1 MIRHTWS
8 FALALALVL
17 APAAPAAGQA
27 ADTIAWAGAD
37 GIYVW
42 TGGTV
47 VSAAHPVDGVVAHRI
62 ERRQGNGRWQAV
74 ADVSAVTDQ
83 AALFTPLDSVTRRL
97 VVRALGQKDEASAW
111 RYIVAHP
118 TADSLAAIIGD
129 PAVRRLLGI
138 YAVDGNVQ
146 PGDRW
151 QYRVS
156 DVNAAGK
163 ASNARTGVPVP
174 FPSEIP
180 FTPVR
185 TLRVQEHDSLIDVYW
200 SIARGP
206 HPARSLEVW
215 RREGHD
221 GAFQKVDSIRF
232 FVVVGDSV
240 QARWRDTAVTPDH
253 QYAYYAV
260 PRDVFF
266 NRGTPSDTVTAYTV
280 PLLSLPLPDSLRAT
294 GTEDGIRVTW
304 RYAEPDRARS
314 IRVYRSLSLDSGWV
328 QVAELPT
335 RDTAFTDPW
344 MPPMRIVY
352 YRLTVTGVRGQ
363 ESPATG
369 AALAYFKNSLAPA
382 PPAAVT
388 VTSGD
393 AGPVVSWVPVHDAL
407 RGYRVYRTDAPVDTL
422 GTDLSWTVASPLLP
436 PTDTVF
442 VDSAQLATG
451 RTYTWVVRA
460 ISTSGIPGEYS
471 DPVQLTTATAPPP
484 VPTGLHGRTDGS
496 TVVLGWDDM
505 AQTDPVVAGYIVL
518 RRADGDTVAER
529 LTPQPIPV
537 PHNAFRDTTALPGH
551 LYAYSLRSADYMG
564 RMSDP
569 SGSVRLRVAAS
580 RPLPPP
586 AARAMPAAGGVMIRW
601 DPVAH
606 GTIRIY
612 RYVRG
617 GQPRVI
623 AEVPGG
629 AGRHADTTAQA
640 GQRYFYR
647 LSLVVDGV
655 ESVLG
660 QEVSIKP

>member
-1 MIRHTWS
+1 MMRSVTF
-8 FALALALVL
+8 FALALAL
-17 APAAPAAGQA
+17 AAPAAAQA
-27 ADTIAWAGAD
+27 PDTLAWAGAD
-37 GIYVW
+37 GNYVW

-47 VSAAHPVDGVVAHRI
+47 VSKAHPVGGVVAHRV
-62 ERRQGNGRWQAV
+62 ERRQGNGPWRAV
-74 ADVSAVTDQ
+74 ADVAAVADQ
-83 AALFTPLDSVTRRL
+83 AALFTPLDSLTRRL
-97 VVRALGQKDEASAW
+97 VVRALGQQDEAAAW
-111 RYIVAHP
+111 QYIVAHP

-138 YAVDGNVQ
+138 YAVDKNVSA
-146 PGDRW
+146 GDRW

-156 DVNAAGK
+156 DVNAAGQV
-163 ASNARTGVPVP
+163 SSPHISVPVVFPSNLP
-174 FPSEIP
+174 FP
-180 FTPVR
+180 PVR

-200 SIARGP
+200 SIGRG
-206 HPARSLEVW
+206 HHAARSLEVW

-221 GAFQKVDSIRF
+221 GAFQKVDSISF
-232 FVVVGDSV
+232 FLVVGDSV
-240 QARWRDTAVTPDH
+240 QARWRDTTVMPDH

-280 PLLSLPLPDSLRAT
+280 PLLSLPLPDSLRAV
-294 GTEDGIRVTW
+294 GTEDGIRVSW
-304 RYAEPDRARS
+304 HYAEPDRARS
-314 IRVYRSLSLDSGWV
+314 IRVYRSMSLDSGWV

-352 YRLTVTGVRGQ
+352 YRLTVTGVRGE

-369 AALAYFKNSLAPA
+369 AALAYFKSSLAPA

-388 VTSGD
+388 VTAGD
-393 AGPVVSWVPVHDAL
+393 AGPVVSWAPSHDAL
-407 RGYRVYRTDAPVDTL
+407 RGYRVYRTDAPVDTVSPEL
-422 GTDLSWTVASPLLP
+422 TWAVASPLLP
-436 PTDTVF
+436 PGDTLF

-460 ISTSGIPGEYS
+460 ISTSGVPGEYS
-471 DPVQLTTATAPPP
+471 NPVQLTTATAPPP

-496 TVVLGWDDM
+496 AVLLGWDDLT
-505 AQTDPVVAGYIVL
+505 QTDPVVSGYIVL
-518 RRADGDTVAER
+518 RRADGDTVATR

-537 PHNAFRDTTALPGH
+537 PHNAFRDTTVQPGH
-551 LYAYSLRSADYMG
+551 AYAYSLRSIDYLG
-564 RMSDP
+564 RMSERA
-569 SGSVRLRVAAS
+569 GAVQLRVPVS
-580 RPLPPP
+580 RPLPP
-586 AARAMPAAGGVMIRW
+586 AARALPGAGGVTIEW
-601 DPVAH
+601 DPVTR
-606 GTIRIY
+606 GTVRIH

-617 GQPRVI
+617 ARPRVI
-623 AEVPGG
+623 AEVPGQTG
-629 AGRHADTTAQA
+629 HHEDTTVKP

-655 ESVLG
+655 ESALG

>member
-1 MIRHTWS
+1 MIRPFTLL
-8 FALALALVL
+8 ALALAL
-17 APAAPAAGQA
+17 AAPAAAQA
-27 ADTIAWAGAD
+27 PDTIAWAGAG

-62 ERRQGNGRWQAV
+62 ERRQGSGPWRAV
-74 ADVSAVTDQ
+74 ADVSAVTTE
-83 AALFTPLDSVTRRL
+83 AALFTPLDSLTRRL
-97 VVRALGQKDEASAW
+97 VVRALGQPDEAAAW

-138 YAVDGNVQ
+138 YGVDPNVKA
-146 PGDRW
+146 GDRW

-156 DVNAAGK
+156 DVNAAGQT
-163 ASNARTGVPVP
+163 SHPRTSVPVA
-174 FPSEIP
+174 FPSDIP
-180 FTPVR
+180 FAPVR

-200 SIARGP
+200 SVGRGP
-206 HPARSLEVW
+206 HAARSLEVW
-215 RREGHD
+215 RRAGHD
-221 GAFQKVDSIRF
+221 GPFQEVDSISF
-232 FVVVGDSV
+232 FLVVGDSV
-240 QARWRDTAVTPDH
+240 QARWRDTTVAPDH

-260 PRDVFF
+260 PRDVFL

-280 PLLSLPLPDSLRAT
+280 PLLSLPLPDSVRAV
-294 GTEDGIRVTW
+294 GIADGIRVSW
-304 RYAEPDRARS
+304 HYAQPDRARS

-352 YRLTVTGVRGQ
+352 YRLTVTGVRGR

-369 AALAYFKNSLAPA
+369 AALAYFKNPLAPA
-382 PPAAVT
+382 APAAVT
-388 VTSGD
+388 VRGSA
-393 AGPVVSWVPVHDAL
+393 AGPVVSWAPTRDAL

-422 GTDLSWTVASPLLP
+422 SPDVPWAVASPLLP

-442 VDSAQLATG
+442 VDSAALASG

-460 ISTSGIPGEYS
+460 VSTSGVRSEYS
-471 DPVQLTTATAPPP
+471 NPGQWTTATAPPP
-484 VPTGLHGRTDGS
+484 VPTGLRGRFDGS
-496 TVVLGWDDM
+496 AVVLGWDDM

-518 RRADGDTVAER
+518 RRADGDTTAER
-529 LTPQPIPV
+529 LTPQPVPV
-537 PHNAFRDTTALPGH
+537 PHNAFRDTTATAGRA
-551 LYAYSLRSADYMG
+551 YAYSLRTVDYLG
-564 RMSDP
+564 RTSGP
-569 SGSVRLRVAAS
+569 SGAVDLRVPVS

-586 AARAMPAAGGVMIRW
+586 AARALPAAGGVTIQW
-601 DPVAH
+601 DPVAR
-606 GTIRIY
+606 GTVRIY

-617 GQPRVI
+617 GRPRVI
-623 AEVPGG
+623 AEVPGETG
-629 AGRHADTTAQA
+629 HHTDTTATA

-655 ESVLG
+655 ESELG